1 MTLSVRG
8 LSKQFYDPKRGDFLA
23 VDNVSFECKKG
34 EIFGLLGPNGA
45 GKTTTLRM
53 IATILK
59 PSHGTAEVD
68 GHDICKQDA
77 KARANLGFLSSETGL
92 YDRLTPR
99 EMLTYFAQL
108 SKYPEAKIE
117 SRVNELIGLLGM
129 TEFASVRCEKLSTGT
144 RQKVSIARAIVH
156 DPPVMIFDE
165 PTTGLDVLA
174 TQAMHKFI
182 ASCREQQ
189 KCILLSTH
197 IMSEAERL
205 CDRIGIIHHGKILAN
220 GTLDELRQESGQ
232 HYLEDI
238 FVSLVQ
244 EKVGELI

>member
-1 MTLSVRG
+1 MSLSVKN
-8 LSKQFYDPKRGDFLA
+8 LSKQFFDPKRGDFLA
-23 VDNVSFECKKG
+23 VDGVSFECLKG

-59 PSHGTAEVD
+59 PTFGTAEVN
-68 GHDICKQDA
+68 GHDIRTDDTE
-77 KARANLGFLSSETGL
+77 ARASLGFLSSETGL
-92 YDRLTPR
+92 YDRLTPK
-99 EMLTYFAQL
+99 EMLTYFARL
-108 SKYPEAKIE
+108 SKYPEQKIE
-117 SRVNELIGLLGM
+117 SRVNELITLLGM
-129 TEFASVRCEKLSTGT
+129 ESFASVRCEKLSTGM

-165 PTTGLDVLA
+165 PTTGLDVLT

-182 ASCREQQ
+182 VSCREQQ

-205 CDRIGIIHHGKILAN
+205 CDRIGVIHHGKILAN
-220 GTLDELRQESGQ
+220 GTLEELRQESGQ

-238 FVSLVQ
+238 FVSLVE